1 MSSAKRRS
9 GSPEG
14 KQDITFC
21 NVDMTSGTGERRGR
35 AGCGADRLQ
44 RGMAPRTD
52 RLRAGG
58 WVSALILLAVLPAL
72 AGPDSPVADAAMR
85 GDAAAVRAL
94 IADGADVNAPQ
105 GDGMTALHWA
115 ARNRDAALVRDL
127 LEAGAKVSA
136 GTRIGHYTALHMAAE
151 GGAGEVVEVLL
162 GAGADPERAILVG
175 GGARPLHFA
184 AGSGDVRAVAALV
197 AAGAEVNAAEES
209 WGQTPLIFAASK
221 GRTEAVRVLLN
232 AGADPALHTS
242 VVDVATR
249 AVYDRI
255 ERSERNR
262 RLAAGEPWGPEVAE
276 QVRREQEEESRRERA
291 EAASAKE
298 GETRMIEE
306 PEPLSY
312 GELVGGHGG
321 LTALLHAAREG
332 HAGTALA
339 LLEGGAEIDQASA
352 GDGTTP
358 ILMATINGHFDL
370 AMRFLELGAD
380 PAIASHA
387 GATPLFAAINTHW
400 APKSRYPQQHIYMQQ
415 DHTYLE
421 VMEKLLAAGV
431 DPNVRLTRHLWFMS
445 YNFDL
450 LQIDTRGATPFWR
463 AAYALDV
470 EAMRLL
476 VAHGADPGVPTAK
489 PPSRRSGSAS
499 EDAPLD
505 PSGLPPVP
513 VDGPA
518 VYPVQAASGV
528 GYGQGY
534 AGNAH
539 RHVPDGWLPA
549 VRYLVE
555 ELGADVNARD
565 HQGYGALHHAAARGD
580 NELIRYLV
588 ERGADVTIVS
598 RRGQTTAD
606 MANGPVQRIQ
616 PFPETVALLVSLGA
630 VNNNNCVSC

>member
-1 MSSAKRRS
+1 MR
-9 GSPEG
+9 P
-14 KQDITFC
+14 I
-21 NVDMTSGTGERRGR
+21 V
-35 AGCGADRLQ
+35 
-44 RGMAPRTD
+44 
-52 RLRAGG
+52 LRASG
-58 WVSALILLAVLPAL
+58 WASALVLLLALPAF
-72 AGPDSPVADAAMR
+72 GPPDGPVADAAMR
-85 GDAAAVRAL
+85 GDVEAVKAL
-94 IADGADVNAPQ
+94 IAEGADVNEAQ

-115 ARNRDAALVRDL
+115 ARNRDGGLVRTL
-127 LEAGAKVSA
+127 IEAGAEVGA

-151 GGAGEVVEVLL
+151 AGAGEVVELLL

-184 AGSGDVRAVAALV
+184 AGSGDERAVAALV
-197 AAGAEVNAAEES
+197 AAGAGVDATEES

-221 GRTEAVRVLLN
+221 GRTAAVRVLLE
-232 AGADPALHTS
+232 AGADPAVHTR
-242 VVDVATR
+242 VTDVATR

-262 RLAAGEPWGPEVAE
+262 RLAAGEPWGPEVAA

-291 EAASAKE
+291 EAASAE
-298 GETRMIEE
+298 EAETRMIEE

-321 LTALLHAAREG
+321 LTALLHASREG
-332 HAGTALA
+332 HAATALA
-339 LLEGGAEIDQASA
+339 LLEAGADIDQASA

-358 ILMATINGHFDL
+358 ILMATINGHYDL

-380 PAIASHA
+380 PSLASHA

-431 DPNVRLTRHLWFMS
+431 DPNARLAKHLWFMS

-450 LQIDTRGATPFWR
+450 LQIDSRGATPFWR

-470 EAMRLL
+470 EAMKLL
-476 VAHGADPGVPTAK
+476 VEHGADPAIPTAK
-489 PPSRRSGSAS
+489 VPSRRFGGRGGDD
-499 EDAPLD
+499 EPD

-518 VYPVQAASGV
+518 VHPIHAASGV
-528 GYGQGY
+528 GYGQGF
-534 AGNAH
+534 AANAH

-549 VRYLVE
+549 VQYLVE
-555 ELGADVNARD
+555 EFGADVNARD
-565 HQGYGALHHAAARGD
+565 HEGYSPVHHAAARGD
-580 NELIRYLV
+580 NDLIRYLV
-588 ERGADVTIVS
+588 EHGADVTFVS

>member
-1 MSSAKRRS
+1 MDTTADCAV
-9 GSPEG
+9 PA
-14 KQDITFC
+14 
-21 NVDMTSGTGERRGR
+21 ERAVPLER
-35 AGCGADRLQ
+35 A
-44 RGMAPRTD
+44 APAVIAVPAEPAVPAARAAPGPV
-52 RLRAGG
+52 LRASG
-58 WVSALILLAVLPAL
+58 WVTALLVVAGLPALASL

-85 GDAAAVRAL
+85 GDAEAVRAL
-94 IADGADVNAPQ
+94 IADGEDVNEAQ
-105 GDGMTALHWA
+105 GDGMTALHWS

-127 LEAGAKVSA
+127 LEAGAVVGA
-136 GTRIGHYTALHMAAE
+136 GTRIGEYTPLHLAAQA
-151 GGAGEVVEVLL
+151 GAGEVVEVLL
-162 GAGADPERAILVG
+162 GAGADPGRAIMVG

-184 AGSGDVRAVAALV
+184 AESGSGRAVAALI
-197 AAGAEVNAAEES
+197 AAGADVDAAEEA
-209 WGQTPLIFAASK
+209 WGQTPLMFAASK
-221 GRTEAVRVLLN
+221 GRTETVRALLA
-232 AGADPALHTS
+232 AGADPAVHTR
-242 VVDVATR
+242 VMDVATR

-262 RLAAGEPWGPEVAE
+262 RLAAGEPWGPEIAE
-276 QVRREQEEESRRERA
+276 QVRQEQEEQTRRARA
-291 EAASAKE
+291 EAASAE
-298 GETRMIEE
+298 EAETRMIEE

-332 HAGTALA
+332 HTETALA
-339 LLEGGAEIDQASA
+339 LLEGGADIDQASA

-358 ILMATINGHFDL
+358 MLMATINGHFDL

-380 PAIASHA
+380 PATANHA

-431 DPNVRLTRHLWFMS
+431 DPNARLSKHLWFMS

-450 LQIDTRGATPFWR
+450 LQIDSRGATPFWR

-476 VAHGADPGVPTAK
+476 VAHGADPAIPTAK
-489 PPSRRSGSAS
+489 PPSRRFGGRGGDD
-499 EDAPLD
+499 EPD

-518 VYPVQAASGV
+518 VYPIHAASGV

-539 RHVPDGWLPA
+539 RHVPGGWLPA
-549 VRYLVE
+549 VRYLVD

-565 HQGYGALHHAAARGD
+565 HSGYGALHHAAARGD

-588 ERGADVTIVS
+588 DRGADVTIVS